1 MTEPRQLP
9 LPLAHRPALAAADF
23 LVSES
28 NQGAVA
34 WLDRWPDW
42 PAPALVIV
50 GPEGAGKTHLARI
63 FAERVGAAFFEG
75 RRIGL
80 AALSPLVEG
89 APAAVVV
96 DDGDQVPDWT
106 TLFHLYNILAGRDG
120 HLLVTARQAPARWP
134 ISLPDLRSRLLTA
147 PVAAIDSPGDGLLAA
162 VLAKLFSDRGVVVD
176 PDVIGYLS
184 ARIERSFAAA
194 QRAVAAI
201 DVHALAAGRRV
212 TLPLVRAAL
221 PDLGRGAALPEPG
234 RAADDRN

>member
-1 MTEPRQLP
+1 MTVLRQLP
-9 LPLAHRPALAAADF
+9 LPLGHRPALAAHDYLVAD
-23 LVSES
+23 S
-28 NQGAVA
+28 NRSAVG

-96 DDGDQVPDWT
+96 DDADQVPDWAI
-106 TLFHLYNILAGRDG
+106 LFHLYNILAGREG

-134 ISLPDLRSRLLTA
+134 ITLPDLRSRLLTA
-147 PVAAIDSPGDGLLAA
+147 PVAAIEPPGDGLLAA
-162 VLAKLFSDRGVVVD
+162 VLAKLFSDRGIAVD
-176 PDVIGYLS
+176 PDVVGYLS

-194 QRAVAAI
+194 QRAVTAI
-201 DVHALAAGRRV
+201 DTHALAAGRRV

-221 PDLGRGAALPEPG
+221 PELGRE
-234 RAADDRN
+234 ADDRN